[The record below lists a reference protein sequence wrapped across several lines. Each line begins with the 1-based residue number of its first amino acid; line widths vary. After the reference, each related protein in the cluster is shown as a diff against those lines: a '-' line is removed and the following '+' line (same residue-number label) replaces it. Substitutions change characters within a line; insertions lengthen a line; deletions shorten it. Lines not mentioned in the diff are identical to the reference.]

1 MWPHRI
7 FTILGSALLTL
18 GIFMPFL
25 GVRFF
30 KDQTYWQLS
39 LSGAIILI
47 ALAVVSIV
55 IALFR
60 KFGLLYLTGGGAL
73 GLLVYS
79 IQQVETRKAGMLA
92 DVTQSLSGSP
102 LKGLGTGFVK
112 SLDYRY
118 GWAVM
123 LSGAVILILI
133 PLISNRISRRTA
145 TSAEEKL
152 L

>member
-1 MWPHRI
+1 MWYRRL
-7 FTILGSALLTL
+7 FALFGSALLTL

-25 GVRFF
+25 GVRYF

-39 LSGAIILI
+39 QSGAIILI
-47 ALAVVSIV
+47 ALAVLSIT

-123 LSGAVILILI
+123 LLGAVILILI

-145 TSAEEKL
+145 TSAEERL

>member
-1 MWPHRI
+1 MWYHRLFAI
-7 FTILGSALLTL
+7 IGSALLAL

-25 GVRFF
+25 GVRYF

-39 LSGAIILI
+39 QTGAIILI
-47 ALAVVSIV
+47 ALAVISIV
-55 IALFR
+55 IALYR
-60 KFGLLYLTGGGAL
+60 KFSWLYITGGGAL

-79 IQQVETRKAGMLA
+79 IQQVETKKAGMLA
-92 DVTQSLSGSP
+92 DVTQSLNGSP

-123 LSGAVILILI
+123 LLGAVILILI
-133 PLISNRISRRTA
+133 PLVSNRIGRRTA
-145 TSAEEKL
+145 IAIEKKSL
-152 L
+152 

>member
-145 TSAEEKL
+145 TSAEERL

>member
-1 MWPHRI
+1 
-7 FTILGSALLTL
+7 
-18 GIFMPFL
+18 MPFL
-25 GVRFF
+25 GVRYF

-39 LSGAIILI
+39 QSGAIILI

-73 GLLVYS
+73 GLLVYA

-123 LSGAVILILI
+123 LLGAVILILI
-133 PLISNRISRRTA
+133 PLVSNRIGRRTCNP
-145 TSAEEKL
+145 TDEKSL
-152 L
+152 